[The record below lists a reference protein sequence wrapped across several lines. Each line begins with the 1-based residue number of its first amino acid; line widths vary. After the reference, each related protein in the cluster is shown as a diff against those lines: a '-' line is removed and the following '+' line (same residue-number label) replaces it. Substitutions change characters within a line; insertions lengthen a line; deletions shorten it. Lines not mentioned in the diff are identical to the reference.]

1 MSLVHLIRHHRA
13 VPFVGLAER
22 GSLSGAKPS
31 SLMPFREWET
41 EPFLGFGLH
50 GLCKTLWYF
59 YASSQP
65 EVTTQA
71 SGSLAVVF
79 SSLLVVLRV

>member
-1 MSLVHLIRHHRA
+1 MSLVHLIHRHSA
-13 VPFVGLAER
+13 VTCDGLAER
-22 GSLSGAKPS
+22 GSLSGAKAS

-41 EPFLGFGLH
+41 EPFLGFDLH

-65 EVTTQA
+65 QVTTQA
-71 SGSLAVVF
+71 AAALAVMF
-79 SSLLVVLRV
+79 SSILVVFRV

>member
-1 MSLVHLIRHHRA
+1 MSLVHLIRSHRA
-13 VPFVGLAER
+13 VPFDGLAER

-41 EPFLGFGLH
+41 EPFLGFDLH

-65 EVTTQA
+65 QVATQA
-71 SGSLAVVF
+71 AAALAVMF
-79 SSLLVVLRV
+79 SSILVVFRV